1 MVAEDF
7 NNGEIPE
14 NLREGFKE
22 KAEKGQP
29 GNFNDQDIK
38 VRKKREN
45 KISEKVSQVA
55 ESLLE
60 ESSSLREYNTS
71 ITLTVLAWNYSLF
84 PEDEAE
90 KYLAECFAEANIS
103 DDDEKQML
111 RLLIE
116 KLKRKKLKLFPDVND
131 FIVDYEVRETA
142 DQYILSVA
150 SHEFTGDRASDS
162 NS

>member
-1 MVAEDF
+1 MVTEDF
-7 NNGEIPE
+7 NNSGISE
-14 NLREGFKE
+14 NLRKRFKE

-150 SHEFTGDRASDS
+150 SHEFTGNRASDS